1 MTWCGLIKIPFLP
14 RFRFNQTP
22 SLSSRACILLCSE
35 LGIMSFGFSIGDFVE
50 AGKLVKKT
58 LDNIKSAPS
67 DFREAEKTV
76 QSLDILLDSVQSEV
90 NSPTSVFRRDPAQAE
105 QFCHLIR
112 SCEGPLAKLNVIL
125 AKFPSL
131 GSDKAKV
138 FDRARFSK
146 KAVLEIRGEIALRY
160 QNLSAFLDT
169 IGLGTLGRLEN
180 KVDFIRDVQFS
191 ILEAV
196 DRAVAEARL
205 KRNTASYLS
214 DHSNDDKAVWKQL
227 RRDLNKAGFKSS
239 DLERHKVA
247 ICAKLKEL
255 QDYGLLDWDDASVAS
270 DDNESVVTFIAHPKV
285 NYKPPAVKTVYGD
298 SELGSDAESTDGTIV
313 PESQTWGDDQEQPPP
328 YSPYIIWKGLRGNIN
343 LKGRILKATVEHV
356 YIETPDKE
364 EILLPLSNLT
374 DGELDHITN
383 RRRLDSLRAPQ
394 KGSPAPVGDSSSRPD
409 DRKCSSKAS
418 ASQSTFSGTSSHPD
432 YDTET
437 ITGRRTLRAPKW
449 QYRNR
454 EAIEYRPATTRGI
467 RDDALP
473 NAAAAGDSDKVRKL
487 LNSGA
492 NIESTG
498 RLSYSYTVKDS
509 EGTETTKHV
518 SLPET
523 TALYRAATGG
533 HMQAA
538 HMLLRHSA
546 NPNTKSKDGCSLLRT
561 LVESKSSRMVRLL
574 LEFNAD
580 VNTQGVLR
588 LAASHG
594 RTTVLRTL
602 LEYGADIDRPN
613 LQGET
618 ALYRASWSG
627 HTKCVAELLRE
638 GAKVSALTKDGQS
651 ALYKAAGQGHDAA
664 VDLLLQYGA
673 QPDIGLGKAGETVLY
688 KACRLGHE
696 RTVRLLLRRGANPD
710 AENDFRPTDYG
721 SKSELL
727 MHFLRPT
734 DPAKN
739 EYGLR
744 PLYAAARLGHAN
756 IVRALLEYGADI
768 NARTET
774 GVPAV
779 YIAAE
784 MNHKEVVELLL
795 SSGAQ
800 LVDRRFIDPVAR
812 YMSNDEHESIA
823 PFSDEENHVQGS
835 GANGGAPAPRSN
847 MNPSAVAGDRLKTN
861 NLPDNKLLSIFK
873 DRSLREGGDGL
884 KTMAKMLG
892 IQANQGMDP
901 AALPF
906 LALAGAG
913 ILGSGFGRVR
923 DRGRVDEG

>member
-1 MTWCGLIKIPFLP
+1 
-14 RFRFNQTP
+14 
-22 SLSSRACILLCSE
+22 
-35 LGIMSFGFSIGDFVE
+35 MSFGFSIGDFVE

-58 LDNIKSAPS
+58 LDNIKSAPA

-125 AKFPSL
+125 TKFPSL
-131 GSDKAKV
+131 GSEKAKV
-138 FDRARFSK
+138 LDRARFSK

-247 ICAKLKEL
+247 ICTKLKEL
-255 QDYGLLDWDDASVAS
+255 QDYGLLDWDDASVATN
-270 DDNESVVTFIAHPKV
+270 DNESVVTFIAHPKV
-285 NYKPPAVKTVYGD
+285 GYKPPAVKTVYEG
-298 SELGSDAESTDGTIV
+298 SEVGGDAEFV
-313 PESQTWGDDQEQPPP
+313 LPQSQIWDDEKEQPPP
-328 YSPYIIWKGLRGNIN
+328 YCPFIIWKGRRGNIN

-356 YIETPDKE
+356 YIETPEKE

-374 DGELDHITN
+374 DAELEYISN
-383 RRRLDSLRAPQ
+383 WRRLDSLRVPR
-394 KGSPAPVGDSSSRPD
+394 KDSSTPLSDRSSGKD
-409 DRKCSSKAS
+409 DRKHSAQAS
-418 ASQSTFSGTSSHPD
+418 ASQSTFSGTASHPD

-437 ITGRRTLRAPKW
+437 ITGWRTLRTPRW
-449 QYRNR
+449 QYRGS
-454 EAIEYRPATTRGI
+454 EAIKYRPATMRGI

-473 NAAAAGDSDKVRKL
+473 NAAAVGNEDKVRRL
-487 LNSGA
+487 LNNGA

-498 RLSYSYTVKDS
+498 KLSYSYTTKDS
-509 EGTETTKHV
+509 EGHETTHHV
-518 SLPET
+518 NLPET
-523 TALYRAATGG
+523 TALYRAATKG
-533 HMQAA
+533 HFHVALL
-538 HMLLRHSA
+538 LLRNSA
-546 NPNTKSKDGCSLLRT
+546 NPNTDNKDGCSLLRA
-561 LVESKSSRMVRLL
+561 LIESSPSRMVRLL

-580 VNTQGVLR
+580 VNAQGVLR

-594 RTTVLRTL
+594 RTATLRTL

-613 LQGET
+613 IHGET
-618 ALYRASWSG
+618 ALYRAAWSG
-627 HTKCVAELLRE
+627 HVKCVAELLQE
-638 GAKVSALTKDGQS
+638 GAKVSILTKDGQS

-664 VDLLLQYGA
+664 VDLLLKYGA
-673 QPDIGLGKAGETVLY
+673 APDVGMGKAGETVLY

-710 AENDFRPTDYG
+710 AENEFRPTDYG

-734 DPAKN
+734 EPAKN

-744 PLYAAARLGHAN
+744 PLYAAARLGHAD

-768 NARTET
+768 NARTEN

-784 MNHKEVVELLL
+784 MGHKDVVELLL
-795 SSGAQ
+795 TSGAQ

-812 YMSNDEHESIA
+812 YMSNDEHESIL
-823 PFSDEENHVQGS
+823 PFSDEENHIEGVGTKTKTKTH
-835 GANGGAPAPRSN
+835 AD
-847 MNPSAVAGDRLKTN
+847 AGDRLKKN

-873 DRSLREGGDGL
+873 DKSLREGGDGL

-892 IQANQGMDP
+892 LQANQGLDP

-913 ILGSGFGRVR
+913 LLGGLGKVK
-923 DRGRVDEG
+923 E